1 MNRPAL
7 PALLLVAL
15 LGLAGCFGAVEP
27 EEPDVIEQPVM
38 LEEPLV
44 EWMTPPST
52 IELDGTPVI
61 LQIKFQGQGWALTP
75 SIVTPTFD
83 QVSAYGWSQTLQGY
97 SLEFLP
103 SILGNYTVSVSLSLI
118 HISEPTRPY

>member
-7 PALLLVAL
+7 PAMLLVAL

-27 EEPDVIEQPVM
+27 EEPEVIEQPVM

-52 IELDGTPVI
+52 IELDGTPII
-61 LQIKFQGQGWALTP
+61 LQIKFQGQDWALTP

-83 QVSAYGWSQTLQGY
+83 QVSAYGWSQTVQGY
-97 SLEFLP
+97 SSSF
-103 SILGNYTVSVSLSLI
+103 Y
-118 HISEPTRPY
+118 HQC